1 MIYKDERKKKRKVIK
16 KQGKVFQPLNMS
28 VSIISLLR
36 KLPEQFARL
45 SKRIRQRLLAVAI
58 WVILAVFCSAAL
70 GHYYGQ
76 RHADA
81 VEKDR
86 ASAQAAASFLAG
98 QSLERIVA
106 DDRISMQLLA
116 RQLLELPAVIGI
128 SIEDVE
134 SNSLAEVGDL
144 KNGETISVPVVL
156 HDSIAGNVTV
166 ALAPGAG
173 VTFPWASLL
182 LTLVFALPFSAVAAL
197 MAGGFSAPRSLP
209 SEESHA
215 SVNIPEEK
223 GDSIGLY
230 LRPLNWAQLTN
241 QLSRSALEGI
251 QRELDGRMQLLRRI
265 YGAHPLSSAGP
276 QVGLGFSG
284 TDAAFRAV
292 CCGLLLREMQS
303 VSRATGLKLAL
314 AVVPCEPGSPDFSAE
329 QLLNQSRGLF
339 LHPELL
345 EETSLAG
352 RIEHH
357 GAGWNLEVTGLTPSY
372 QKLLN
377 NQLQQL
383 LGA

>member
-1 MIYKDERKKKRKVIK
+1 
-16 KQGKVFQPLNMS
+16 MS
-28 VSIISLLR
+28 VSMIFLLR
-36 KLPEQFARL
+36 KLPEQFALL
-45 SKRIRQRLLAVAI
+45 SKRARQRLLAVTI

-76 RHADA
+76 RHSAA
-81 VEKDR
+81 IARDR
-86 ASAQAAASFLAG
+86 VSAQAAASFLAG

-116 RQLLELPAVIGI
+116 WQLLELPAISGI
-128 SIEDVE
+128 AIEDVE
-134 SNSLAEVGDL
+134 SNSLAEAGDL

-166 ALAPGAG
+166 ALVPGAD

-197 MAGGFSAPRSLP
+197 MAGGFFAPRSLP
-209 SEESHA
+209 AEEMRPSQDTP
-215 SVNIPEEK
+215 VEK
-223 GDSIGLY
+223 GESVGLY

-251 QRELDGRMQLLRRI
+251 QREQDGRMQLLRRI
-265 YGAHPLSSAGP
+265 YGAHTLNHAGP

-303 VSRATGLKLAL
+303 DSRATGLKLAL
-314 AVVPCEPGSPDFSAE
+314 AVSPCEPSSADFSAE

-345 EETSLAG
+345 EDSSLAG

-357 GAGWNLEVTGLTPSY
+357 GAGWTLEVTGLPPSY

-377 NQLQQL
+377 SQLQQL

>member
-1 MIYKDERKKKRKVIK
+1 
-16 KQGKVFQPLNMS
+16 MS

-36 KLPEQFARL
+36 RLPQQLALL
-45 SKRIRQRLLAVAI
+45 SKRARQRLLAVTIWLTLAI
-58 WVILAVFCSAAL
+58 FCTAAL
-70 GHYYGQ
+70 AHYYGQ

-81 VEKDR
+81 VDKDR

-106 DDRISMQLLA
+106 ADRISMQLLA
-116 RQLLELPAVIGI
+116 RQLLELPAVSGI
-128 SIEDVE
+128 AIEDVE

-144 KNGETISVPVVL
+144 QNGETISVPVVL

-166 ALAPGAG
+166 TLVPGAD

-182 LTLVFALPFSAVAAL
+182 LILVFALPFSAVAAL
-197 MAGGFSAPRSLP
+197 LAGGLSSSRSLP
-209 SEESHA
+209 AEESRP
-215 SVNIPEEK
+215 SQDLPVEK
-223 GDSIGLY
+223 GESIGLY

-265 YGAHPLSSAGP
+265 YGAHPLSCAGP
-276 QVGLGFSG
+276 QIGLGFSG

-314 AVVPCEPGSPDFSAE
+314 AVAPCEPSAPDFSAE

-345 EETSLAG
+345 EDTSLAG

-357 GAGWNLEVTGLTPSY
+357 GAGWALEVTGLTPSY
-372 QKLLN
+372 QKLLD

>member
-1 MIYKDERKKKRKVIK
+1 
-16 KQGKVFQPLNMS
+16 MS
-28 VSIISLLR
+28 VSMISLLR
-36 KLPEQFARL
+36 RLPEQFARL
-45 SKRIRQRLLAVAI
+45 SKRTRQRLLAAMI
-58 WVILAVFCSAAL
+58 WLILALFCSVAL
-70 GHYYGQ
+70 GHYYAQ

-81 VEKDR
+81 VERDR
-86 ASAQAAASFLAG
+86 ASAQVAASFLAG

-116 RQLLELPAVIGI
+116 RQLLELPAI
-128 SIEDVE
+128 SGVAVEDVE

-144 KNGETISVPVVL
+144 KSGETISVPVVL

-166 ALAPGAG
+166 ALIPGAD
-173 VTFPWASLL
+173 VNFPWASLL

-197 MAGGFSAPRSLP
+197 MTGGFSAQRSLP
-209 SEESHA
+209 AEEPLSSA
-215 SVNIPEEK
+215 DLPEQK
-223 GDSIGLY
+223 QDSIGLY

-265 YGAHPLSSAGP
+265 YGAHPLSCAGP

-284 TDAAFRAV
+284 ADSAFRAV

-314 AVVPCEPGSPDFSAE
+314 AVAPCEPSTPDFSAE

-345 EETSLAG
+345 EDSSLAG

-357 GAGWNLEVTGLTPSY
+357 GAGWALEITGLTPSY
-372 QKLLN
+372 QKLLD

-383 LGA
+383 LGV

>member
-1 MIYKDERKKKRKVIK
+1 
-16 KQGKVFQPLNMS
+16 MS

-45 SKRIRQRLLAVAI
+45 SKRIRQRLLAVSI

-116 RQLLELPAVIGI
+116 RQLLELPAVSGI
-128 SIEDVE
+128 AIEDVE

-144 KNGETISVPVVL
+144 KNGEIISVPVVL

-166 ALAPGAG
+166 ALVPGSD
-173 VTFPWASLL
+173 VTFPWVSLL

-197 MAGGFSAPRSLP
+197 MLGGFSTPRSLP
-209 SEESHA
+209 AKEAQSAQDSA
-215 SVNIPEEK
+215 EEK
-223 GDSIGLY
+223 VGGMGLY

-265 YGAHPLSSAGP
+265 YGAQPLSCAGP
-276 QVGLGFSG
+276 QIGLGFSG

-303 VSRATGLKLAL
+303 VNRATGLKLAL
-314 AVVPCEPGSPDFSAE
+314 AVVPFEPGSPDFSAE

-345 EETSLAG
+345 EDISLAG

-357 GAGWNLEVTGLTPSY
+357 GAGWTLEVTGLTPSY
-372 QKLLN
+372 QKLLD